1 MKADLSAENQGVVG
15 EFSRHTLAG
24 AALAMTVAG
33 ETDPGGSMR
42 AEIFARLDA
51 HLAKSKVEVRPTRPE
66 PSRSDRISGIAR
78 IRLACPLLD
87 DD

>member
-1 MKADLSAENQGVVG
+1 
-15 EFSRHTLAG
+15 
-24 AALAMTVAG
+24 MTVAG

-66 PSRSDRISGIAR
+66 TLRSDRNSANAR
-78 IRLACPLLD
+78 IRPVP
-87 DD
+87 

>member
-1 MKADLSAENQGVVG
+1 
-15 EFSRHTLAG
+15 
-24 AALAMTVAG
+24 MTVAG

-66 PSRSDRISGIAR
+66 TPQG
-78 IRLACPLLD
+78 
-87 DD
+87 

>member
-1 MKADLSAENQGVVG
+1 
-15 EFSRHTLAG
+15 
-24 AALAMTVAG
+24 MTVAG

-66 PSRSDRISGIAR
+66 PAR
-78 IRLACPLLD
+78 IRLACPILD

>member
-1 MKADLSAENQGVVG
+1 MSVVG
-15 EFSRHTLAG
+15 EFSPPVHTG
-24 AALAMTVAG
+24 GRALAMTVAG

-78 IRLACPLLD
+78 IRLACPILD